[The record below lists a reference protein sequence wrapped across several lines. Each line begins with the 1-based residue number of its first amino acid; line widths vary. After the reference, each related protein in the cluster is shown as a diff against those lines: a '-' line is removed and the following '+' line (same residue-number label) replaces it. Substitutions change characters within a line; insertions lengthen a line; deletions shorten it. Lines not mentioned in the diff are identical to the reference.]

1 MGGVSYKT
9 LYNIGSQ
16 LGDKKKSWKNIN
28 KAMGLKVFLFYSF
41 YLHFLCF
48 PTLKCNDFMIGFF

>member
-9 LYNIGSQ
+9 LYNIGSH

-28 KAMGLKVFLFYSF
+28 KAIGLKVFLFY
-41 YLHFLCF
+41 FLF
-48 PTLKCNDFMIGFF
+48 AFSMFSYIKMH